1 MFPSDDDDLDCRNG
15 MLSAEAGHL
24 ASKAHA
30 TA

>member
-1 MFPSDDDDLDCRNG
+1 MLPSDDDDLDSTNG
-15 MLSAEAGHL
+15 TLSAEAGHL